1 VAVGIAPGPS
11 GGTGGVLSKVH
22 ALASLLAGRP
32 TGFFAS
38 DDALLLAARL
48 LDPHHLRFMGC
59 GPRVARPVR
68 NLGPPVESSSIG
80 AQRSDVVE
88 GTYRHRGSAQA
99 LAPANRQ
106 TTGKPG
112 RVPASW
118 AGRTGGFAFG
128 RPKNKRRPHARYSLF
143 FTIGQTEP
151 EHSGAFRQFVPKAT
165 RLSSRVAFSGEPV
178 DVMNVSPAYVTSSH
192 ADTLRQRRDQAFRA
206 V

>member
-1 VAVGIAPGPS
+1 VS
-11 GGTGGVLSKVH
+11 GRSGATTWLDDR
-22 ALASLLAGRP
+22 LA
-32 TGFFAS
+32 FFAS

-68 NLGPPVESSSIG
+68 NLGPALSNPHRLMHNEATWWKGPIAIEAARKLWRRRIG
-80 AQRSDVVE
+80 R
-88 GTYRHRGSAQA
+88 
-99 LAPANRQ
+99 LP
-106 TTGKPG
+106 GKPG

-151 EHSGAFRQFVPKAT
+151 EHSG
-165 RLSSRVAFSGEPV
+165 SSS
-178 DVMNVSPAYVTSSH
+178 
-192 ADTLRQRRDQAFRA
+192 QRPLG
-206 V
+206 